1 MIEHASKDTEF
12 FGWPKGAR
20 FDSITEEAVRAFI
33 EQKAASNASSSVWKG
48 QPIVKRT
55 GKFGDYFQ
63 CGETTIPFQEEPVEE
78 TIKRLEAKQAPI
90 KEFKEYVIRTGPYGP
105 YIMKTSLK
113 KAKFVSLPKGID
125 VTVLNEKDVE
135 ALYRLGLESKNKKPK
150 P

>member
-1 MIEHASKDTEF
+1 M
-12 FGWPKGAR
+12 
-20 FDSITEEAVRAFI
+20 TEEKARAFI
-33 EQKAASNASSSVWKG
+33 AQSENSTNSVCFVWNS

-63 CGETTIPFQEEPVEE
+63 CGTTTIPFQEEPVEE
-78 TIKRLEAKQAPI
+78 TIKRLEAKEAAKGPI

-125 VTVLNEKDVE
+125 VQVLSEKDVE
-135 ALYRLGLESKNKKPK
+135 ALYRLGLESKKKPK
-150 P
+150 E